1 MAYLEEHTCIRFIK
15 WTTDM
20 PPKPKM
26 TFEAN
31 FDQGFWGYCSTYW
44 STADG
49 RIVYFFIP
57 IIT

>member
-1 MAYLEEHTCIRFIK
+1 MAYLEEYTCIRFIK
-15 WTTDM
+15 WTPDM

-31 FDQGFWGYCSTYW
+31 YDQQFWGYCSTYW

-49 RIVYFFIP
+49 RIG
-57 IIT
+57 